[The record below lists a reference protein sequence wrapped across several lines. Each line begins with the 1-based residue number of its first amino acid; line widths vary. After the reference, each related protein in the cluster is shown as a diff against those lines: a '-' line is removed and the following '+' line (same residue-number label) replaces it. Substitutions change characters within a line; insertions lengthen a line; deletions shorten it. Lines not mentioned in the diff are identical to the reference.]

1 MFDAQALLSGDET
14 ALADA
19 VDTLTPELYR
29 YAAGILLS
37 RAAAEDAGQNA
48 FLSFWRHRTSVRTP
62 DAVRAYLYRC
72 TYRACVDII
81 RRNRLFLPLPRQEDT
96 RVLSET
102 MQTALSCLSAAERA
116 LVYERAVLETPYD
129 ELAAHLGLRP
139 ENVRKKYER
148 AKKKL
153 ARLLPAVETEVRNEG

>member
-1 MFDAQALLSGDET
+1 MFDAMALLSGDET

-19 VDTLTPELYR
+19 IAALTPELYR

-37 RAAAEDAGQNA
+37 RADAEDAVQAA
-48 FLSFWRHRTSVRTP
+48 FLSFWRHRTSVRSP

-102 MQTALSCLSAAERA
+102 MQTALSRLSAAERA
-116 LVYERAVLETPYD
+116 IVYERAVLETPYAD
-129 ELAAHLGLRP
+129 LAAHLGLR
-139 ENVRKKYER
+139 EDNVRKKYER

-153 ARLLPAVETEVRNEG
+153 AALLPQTENGGTT